1 MQTVFSYAILKNKVP
16 GCVNT
21 AQKTIGIHYQK
32 EELSMSKI
40 TEEFKEF
47 IMRGNVMDMA
57 VGVIVGGA
65 FSNIINSLVNDV
77 LMPVISLATGKV
89 DFTNLFI
96 ALDGQSYPTLD
107 AAKASTSVF
116 AYGSFIQ
123 TVIQFLIIAFSIFM
137 VVKGI
142 NMLRRPKPEAAPT
155 TKECPYCKSE
165 IHIDAVKCPHCASE
179 LPKE

>member
-1 MQTVFSYAILKNKVP
+1 
-16 GCVNT
+16 
-21 AQKTIGIHYQK
+21 
-32 EELSMSKI
+32 MSKI
-40 TEEFKEF
+40 TKEFKEF

-65 FSNIINSLVNDV
+65 FSGIINSLVNDV

-179 LPKE
+179 LPKK

>member
-1 MQTVFSYAILKNKVP
+1 
-16 GCVNT
+16 
-21 AQKTIGIHYQK
+21 
-32 EELSMSKI
+32 MSKI
-40 TEEFKEF
+40 TKEFKEF

-65 FSNIINSLVNDV
+65 FSSIINSLVNDV

-107 AAKASTSVF
+107 VDKASTSVF

-179 LPKE
+179 LPKK

>member
-1 MQTVFSYAILKNKVP
+1 
-16 GCVNT
+16 
-21 AQKTIGIHYQK
+21 
-32 EELSMSKI
+32 MSKI
-40 TEEFKEF
+40 TKEFKEF

-65 FSNIINSLVNDV
+65 FSSIINSLVNDV

-179 LPKE
+179 LSKK

>member
-1 MQTVFSYAILKNKVP
+1 
-16 GCVNT
+16 
-21 AQKTIGIHYQK
+21 
-32 EELSMSKI
+32 MSKI
-40 TEEFKEF
+40 TKEFKEF

-65 FSNIINSLVNDV
+65 FSSIINSLVNDV
-77 LMPVISLATGKV
+77 LMPVISLATGRV

-165 IHIDAVKCPHCASE
+165 IHIDALKCPHCASE
-179 LPKE
+179 LPKK

>member
-1 MQTVFSYAILKNKVP
+1 
-16 GCVNT
+16 
-21 AQKTIGIHYQK
+21 
-32 EELSMSKI
+32 MSKI
-40 TEEFKEF
+40 TKEFKEF

-77 LMPVISLATGKV
+77 LMPVISIATGKV

-165 IHIDAVKCPHCASE
+165 IHIDALKCPHCASE
-179 LPKE
+179 LPKK

>member
-1 MQTVFSYAILKNKVP
+1 MKN
-16 GCVNT
+16 CM
-21 AQKTIGIHYQK
+21 K
-32 EELSMSKI
+32 ERCMKKFL
-40 TEEFKEF
+40 EEFKAF
-47 IMRGNVMDMA
+47 ALRGNVMDMA

-65 FSNIINSLVNDV
+65 FSSIINSLVNDV

-165 IHIDAVKCPHCASE
+165 IHIDALKCPHCASE
-179 LPKE
+179 LPKK

>member
-1 MQTVFSYAILKNKVP
+1 
-16 GCVNT
+16 
-21 AQKTIGIHYQK
+21 
-32 EELSMSKI
+32 MSKI
-40 TEEFKEF
+40 TKEFKEF

-65 FSNIINSLVNDV
+65 FSSIINSLVNDV

-179 LPKE
+179 LPKM

>member
-1 MQTVFSYAILKNKVP
+1 
-16 GCVNT
+16 
-21 AQKTIGIHYQK
+21 
-32 EELSMSKI
+32 MSKI
-40 TEEFKEF
+40 TKEFKEF

-65 FSNIINSLVNDV
+65 FSSIINSLVNDV

-142 NMLRRPKPEAAPT
+142 NMLRRQKPEAAPT

-179 LPKE
+179 LPKK

>member
-1 MQTVFSYAILKNKVP
+1 
-16 GCVNT
+16 
-21 AQKTIGIHYQK
+21 
-32 EELSMSKI
+32 MSKI
-40 TEEFKEF
+40 TKEFKEF

-179 LPKE
+179 LPKK

>member
-1 MQTVFSYAILKNKVP
+1 
-16 GCVNT
+16 
-21 AQKTIGIHYQK
+21 
-32 EELSMSKI
+32 
-40 TEEFKEF
+40 
-47 IMRGNVMDMA
+47 MRGNVMDMA

-65 FSNIINSLVNDV
+65 FSSIINSLVNDV

-142 NMLRRPKPEAAPT
+142 NMLRRPKPEAT

-165 IHIDAVKCPHCASE
+165 IHIDAVECPHCASE
-179 LPKE
+179 LPKK

>member
-1 MQTVFSYAILKNKVP
+1 
-16 GCVNT
+16 
-21 AQKTIGIHYQK
+21 
-32 EELSMSKI
+32 MSKI

-57 VGVIVGGA
+57 IGVIVGGA

-77 LMPVISLATGKV
+77 LMPVISIATGKV
-89 DFTNLFI
+89 DFSNLFI
-96 ALDGQSYPTLD
+96 ALAG
-107 AAKASTSVF
+107 
-116 AYGSFIQ
+116 Q

-142 NMLRRPKPEAAPT
+142 NVIRRPKPEPETAPT
-155 TKECPYCKSE
+155 TKVCPYCKSE

>member
-1 MQTVFSYAILKNKVP
+1 
-16 GCVNT
+16 
-21 AQKTIGIHYQK
+21 
-32 EELSMSKI
+32 MSKI
-40 TEEFKEF
+40 TKEFKEF

-65 FSNIINSLVNDV
+65 FSSIINSLVNDV

-96 ALDGQSYPTLD
+96 ALDGQSYLTLD

-179 LPKE
+179 LPKK

>member
-1 MQTVFSYAILKNKVP
+1 MFFFRSNCFFLWYTKKQSAGMVSIPHRKPSA
-16 GCVNT
+16 
-21 AQKTIGIHYQK
+21 
-32 EELSMSKI
+32 SI
-40 TEEFKEF
+40 TK
-47 IMRGNVMDMA
+47 RR
-57 VGVIVGGA
+57 
-65 FSNIINSLVNDV
+65 NSPWVRSL
-77 LMPVISLATGKV
+77 ISLATGKV

-179 LPKE
+179 LSKKWVLTAPSAA

>member
-1 MQTVFSYAILKNKVP
+1 
-16 GCVNT
+16 
-21 AQKTIGIHYQK
+21 
-32 EELSMSKI
+32 MSKI

-65 FSNIINSLVNDV
+65 FSSIINSLVNDV

-155 TKECPYCKSE
+155 TKECPYCQSE

-179 LPKE
+179 LPKK